1 MEQKQRIIY
10 TSSHASKASA
20 AALKAYQKL
29 EDGAPVEQS
38 TPALIVLTLVQSAL
52 GASFLSPSYSAAI
65 VQQDLISDRIKRSR
79 MLADQPETHARR
91 QALQIL

>member
-1 MEQKQRIIY
+1 MF
-10 TSSHASKASA
+10 
-20 AALKAYQKL
+20 
-29 EDGAPVEQS
+29 
-38 TPALIVLTLVQSAL
+38 LTLVQSAL

-65 VQQDLISDRIKRSR
+65 VQQDLISARIKRSR